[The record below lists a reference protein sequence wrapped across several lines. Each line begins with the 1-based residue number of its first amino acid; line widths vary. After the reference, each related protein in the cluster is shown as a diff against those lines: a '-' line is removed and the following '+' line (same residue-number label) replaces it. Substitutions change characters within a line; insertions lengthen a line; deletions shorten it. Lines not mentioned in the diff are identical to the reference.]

1 MRIIRRIIFQLL
13 CLLGACCY
21 IPATAQVVL
30 VDNGKTKSRIILS
43 ENDQINQ
50 ISANLFQLFLQRI
63 SGCTFPIVKGQ
74 NAKKGDIIISS
85 KTPAG
90 VTEDGFSLSTKD
102 GILRISGSG
111 NGTVYGVVTL
121 LEQYLGVD
129 YWGENEY
136 SFNPAKTIELP
147 LIDKIDNPAFRYRQT
162 QCYAI
167 RTDSIYK
174 CLLPV
179 IGCILLIS
187 CFLLPY
193 MEKTIRNIIL
203 ILKANAIPGKQAN
216 GV

>member
-1 MRIIRRIIFQLL
+1 M
-13 CLLGACCY
+13 
-21 IPATAQVVL
+21 
-30 VDNGKTKSRIILS
+30 
-43 ENDQINQ
+43 
-50 ISANLFQLFLQRI
+50 
-63 SGCTFPIVKGQ
+63 
-74 NAKKGDIIISS
+74 
-85 KTPAG
+85 
-90 VTEDGFSLSTKD
+90 
-102 GILRISGSG
+102 
-111 NGTVYGVVTL
+111 
-121 LEQYLGVD
+121 D

-147 LIDKIDNPAFRYRQT
+147 LIDKIDNPAFRYRQNNVMLFVQT
-162 QCYAI
+162 PYINGGTGWKSQ
-167 RTDSIYK
+167 TK

>member
-136 SFNPAKTIELP
+136 SFNPAKTIRLSVTARHNVM
-147 LIDKIDNPAFRYRQT
+147 LFVQT
-162 QCYAI
+162 PYINGGTGWKSQ
-167 RTDSIYK
+167 TK

>member
-147 LIDKIDNPAFRYRQT
+147 LIDKIDNRAFR
-162 QCYAI
+162 
-167 RTDSIYK
+167 
-174 CLLPV
+174 
-179 IGCILLIS
+179 
-187 CFLLPY
+187 
-193 MEKTIRNIIL
+193 
-203 ILKANAIPGKQAN
+203 
-216 GV
+216 

>member
-1 MRIIRRIIFQLL
+1 MNQLIKKL
-13 CLLGACCY
+13 FFSLLGICIC
-21 IPATAQVVL
+21 TMVSAQAIL
-30 VDNGKTKSRIILS
+30 VKNSKSKSRIFLVEGTSTNKTAAEILQMYIQKMT
-43 ENDQINQ
+43 NC
-50 ISANLFQLFLQRI
+50 NL
-63 SGCTFPIVKGQ
+63 PIIIGQ
-74 NAKKGDIIISS
+74 QKMTKGDIVIGGE
-85 KTPAG
+85 TPAG

-174 CLLPV
+174 WWNRLEEPNEVFAAGYWVHTFDKLLPASV
-179 IGCILLIS
+179 
-187 CFLLPY
+187 Y
-193 MEKTIRNIIL
+193 
-203 ILKANAIPGKQAN
+203 GKDHPEYYSY
-216 GV
+216 

>member
-90 VTEDGFSLSTKD
+90 VTEDGFSLSYERWNLTYFRQWEWD
-102 GILRISGSG
+102 GLRSCNFTRTISWSGLLGRKRIL
-111 NGTVYGVVTL
+111 
-121 LEQYLGVD
+121 
-129 YWGENEY
+129 
-136 SFNPAKTIELP
+136 F
-147 LIDKIDNPAFRYRQT
+147 
-162 QCYAI
+162 
-167 RTDSIYK
+167 
-174 CLLPV
+174 
-179 IGCILLIS
+179 
-187 CFLLPY
+187 
-193 MEKTIRNIIL
+193 
-203 ILKANAIPGKQAN
+203 
-216 GV
+216 